1 MGYNRDICQMKTGQ
15 YNLMKRIF
23 ILHLYLIA
31 VIPSY
36 AQKHTAIHDHKE
48 KIQRWLTEN
57 NVPCA
62 AVGIVENGKIK
73 MARVFGYTGKNVPAA
88 NNTLF
93 NIASMTK
100 PVVAVLTLQLV
111 QSGQWDLEE
120 PLSKYWIDPD
130 IANEP
135 WTKRITTRHV
145 LTHQTGFPNWRGN
158 AKLRF
163 DFEPGTKS
171 QYSGE
176 GFEYLKTA
184 LEKKF
189 GIPLEKLLDSLL
201 FKPLGMKDT
210 RYWGKD
216 MDMQRFARWHDA
228 LGKEYKV
235 SYERGVSAADD
246 LVTTAADYCR
256 FMIFVMNGAGLS
268 KSLYA
273 DMINPQVKLRE
284 HTGRG
289 LSWEVIRDL
298 PAGEYA
304 LAHGGGDVGVKTMGI
319 CLPVSKRSI
328 VVFTNGDNGTAVHDN
343 IIREFIDIG
352 EKIID
357 YSNGAYKGTVI
368 TLDNSMLDKYTGRYQ
383 RSDADKT
390 LTITRQGNALKLT
403 GDGVPMMTLLPEADN
418 RFFAKGSPYQ
428 FEFVSES
435 NEQSM
440 ILRVLD
446 SGNLLLTANR
456 IK

>member
-1 MGYNRDICQMKTGQ
+1 LLIQ
-15 YNLMKRIF
+15 YNLKICLVKRIIIPLLCF
-23 ILHLYLIA
+23 LA
-31 VIPSY
+31 VLPSY
-36 AQKHTAIHDHKE
+36 AQKNSVVHDHKE
-48 KIQRWLTEN
+48 KIQQWLAEN
-57 NVPCA
+57 KVPCA
-62 AVGIVENGKIK
+62 AVGIVEYGKIK
-73 MARVFGYTGKNVPAA
+73 LVRVLGYSRENVPAA

-100 PVVAVLTLQLV
+100 PVVAVLTLKLV
-111 QSGQWDLEE
+111 QSGQWNLDE

-135 WTKRITTRHV
+135 WTKIINTRHV

-158 AKLRF
+158 ATLRF
-163 DFEPGTKS
+163 DFEPGTKF

-176 GFEYLKTA
+176 GFEYLKSA

-189 GIPLEKLLDSLL
+189 GRPLEKLLDSLL

-210 RYWGKD
+210 RYWSKD

-228 LGKEYKV
+228 QGKEYNV
-235 SYERGVSAADD
+235 SYAKGVSAADD
-246 LVTTAADYCR
+246 LVTTVEDYCR
-256 FMIFVMNGAGLS
+256 FMIFVMNGGGLS

-273 DMINPQVKLRE
+273 DMINPQVKVRE

-289 LSWEVIRDL
+289 LGWEVIKDL

-328 VVFTNGDNGTAVHDN
+328 VVFTNGDNGTAVYEN
-343 IIREFIDIG
+343 IIREFVDTGGMIL
-352 EKIID
+352 D

-368 TLDNSMLDKYTGRYQ
+368 KLDNSILDKYTGRYQ
-383 RSDADKT
+383 RSDINST
-390 LTITRQGNALKLT
+390 ITITRQDSKLKLT
-403 GDGVPMMTLLPEADN
+403 GDRVPIMTLLPEAEN
-418 RFFAKGSPYQ
+418 KFFVKGSPYQ
-428 FEFVSES
+428 FEFVTED

-440 ILRVLD
+440 KLRVLD
-446 SGNLLLTANR
+446 SGKLLLDAKR